1 MYFKPS
7 DKSHFIDKLVD
18 NGMNRAI
25 AEMLSSYTTQIEVA
39 KDLNEEYD
47 LIELRKVIVHWCEL
61 LLTNKPMALIGVI
74 DVLKNAKNRKLQLLT
89 LSVINAFFEDMMHAK
104 V

>member
-74 DVLKNAKNRKLQLLT
+74 DVLKMLKIENYNFLLCL
-89 LSVINAFFEDMMHAK
+89 LSMLLKI
-104 V
+104 